1 MLNKQIALVA
11 HYFFLSF
18 FIFLLTK
25 YLVFNIF
32 CMYFLPN
39 PCTKFTWRS
48 ICLFL
53 KVFSH
58 LLSCFITFIFKS
70 FVTSQPMCW
79 WMYLVMKEVYIY
91 IIMNRVKNKKLN
103 NSETTPKTNW
113 KILNNFLI
121 KQPQYLPC

>member
-1 MLNKQIALVA
+1 M
-11 HYFFLSF
+11 SF
-18 FIFLLTK
+18 F
-25 YLVFNIF
+25 
-32 CMYFLPN
+32 
-39 PCTKFTWRS
+39 
-48 ICLFL
+48 

-121 KQPQYLPC
+121 K